1 MIELAIV
8 AAMVLAACAGNMLLK
23 LGADASR
30 FQGSAPLL
38 DLRLLIGA
46 GLFGCAL
53 LFYVLLLKRV
63 PLNVAQSFMALQFVG
78 VILASYVFLQEPLPA
93 LRIVGVALIAC
104 GVILVGYSSS
114 SPA

>member
-1 MIELAIV
+1 MVEFAIV

-23 LGADASR
+23 LGVDASGL
-30 FQGSAPLL
+30 QGTVPLL
-38 DLRLLIGA
+38 DLRVLLGA
-46 GLFGCAL
+46 SLFGCAL

-63 PLNVAQSFMALQFVG
+63 PLNVAQCFMSLQFVG
-78 VILASYVFLQEPLPA
+78 VILASYLFLHEPLPA
-93 LRIVGVALIAC
+93 LRIAGVALIAC